1 MKKKLLI
8 LAFLL
13 ILAMGVF
20 FGIDYKNKKDY
31 VKTDAYKFKTEYES
45 LNGKETG
52 YNDNV
57 YRSLNIAKD
66 NKIIYSSAEEIV
78 KKIDKNETFVVYFGF
93 SKCPWCRSMIENLI
107 SVSKSYDQEVYYV
120 DVLEIRDKIEYK
132 DGELKITTEGDK
144 NYMKLL
150 DLMGD
155 VLSDYKV
162 TDSDGNEYDTN
173 EKRIYAPNVV
183 AVVQGKATKMVE
195 GVSEDLK
202 DPYGKITKKMNEE
215 SKKQLEC
222 IFKCLEEAGVC
233 TKKGAC

>member
-31 VKTDAYKFKTEYES
+31 EKTDAYKFKTEYES

-132 DGELKITTEGDK
+132 DGELKTTTEGDK

-183 AVVQGKATKMVE
+183 TVIQGKATKMVE

>member
-1 MKKKLLI
+1 MKKKLI
-8 LAFLL
+8 VLAFLL
-13 ILAMGVF
+13 ILAMGIF
-20 FGIDYKNKKDY
+20 AGIYCKNKIDYE
-31 VKTDAYKFKTEYES
+31 KTDAYKFKTEYES
-45 LNGKETG
+45 LNGEETG

-57 YRSLNIAKD
+57 YRKLNIAKD

-78 KKIDKNETFVVYFGF
+78 NKIDKNETFVVYFGF

-107 SVSKSYDQEVYYV
+107 SVSKSYDQDVYYV

-132 DGELKITTEGDK
+132 DGKLETTTKGDK

-155 VLSDYKV
+155 VLSDYEV
-162 TDSDGNEYDTN
+162 TDDDGNEYDTN

-183 AVVQGKATKMVE
+183 AVVNGKATKMVE

-202 DPYGKITKKMNEE
+202 DPYGKITKKQNEE

>member
-31 VKTDAYKFKTEYES
+31 EKTDAYKFKTEYES

-132 DGELKITTEGDK
+132 DGELKTTTEGDK

-183 AVVQGKATKMVE
+183 AAIQGKATKMVE

>member
-1 MKKKLLI
+1 MKKKLIL

-31 VKTDAYKFKTEYES
+31 EKTDAYKFKMEYEC

-132 DGELKITTEGDK
+132 DGELKTTTEGDK